1 MNITLPHAK
10 YFEYIS
16 HLFHSKQLIPMSEWT
31 PAWSNYPNAA
41 LKKFETV
48 LLNNQSIITNNRILD
63 LGCHSGFM
71 CYVASQLGAKSVTGV
86 NIRQYPIDVANYFF
100 NQLQVPNYKFVV
112 GNIEDFSSLEQ
123 LCKTA
128 DTVIMSTVL
137 EHLRNPEFVL
147 HTISNS
153 NVQNIIIES
162 SIADDNADGPMLYYY
177 TQDSDL
183 EFNAFDNN
191 NKKSLGC
198 CPNQRFLEVI
208 LYYHGWKITK
218 YEKYDSFS
226 ADWFGARDLDTF
238 PMLRKVVSI
247 SATKFK

>member
-1 MNITLPHAK
+1 MNTKLPDAK
-10 YFEYIS
+10 YFEYMS
-16 HLFHSKQLIPMSEWT
+16 HLYHCNRLIPMSEWT
-31 PAWSNYPNAA
+31 QSWSNYPSHE

-48 LLNNQSIITNNRILD
+48 ILNNQSMITNNRILD
-63 LGCHSGFM
+63 LGCHSGYM
-71 CYVASQLGAKSVTGV
+71 CYIASQLGATSVTGV
-86 NIRQYPIDVANYFF
+86 NIRQQPIEVANYFF
-100 NQLQVPNYKFVV
+100 NQLQVPNYNFIV
-112 GNIEDFSSLEQ
+112 GNIEDFDLLEQ
-123 LCKTA
+123 LCNTA
-128 DTVIMSTVL
+128 DTVILSTVL

-147 HTISNS
+147 RTISNS

-177 TQDSDL
+177 THDSNL
-183 EFNAFDNN
+183 EFNAFDN

-208 LYYHGWKITK
+208 LYYHGWQITK
-218 YEKYDSFS
+218 YEKHDSFS
-226 ADWFGARDLDTF
+226 ADWFGTRNLDTF

>member
-1 MNITLPHAK
+1 
-10 YFEYIS
+10 
-16 HLFHSKQLIPMSEWT
+16 
-31 PAWSNYPNAA
+31 
-41 LKKFETV
+41 
-48 LLNNQSIITNNRILD
+48 
-63 LGCHSGFM
+63 M
-71 CYVASQLGAKSVTGV
+71 CYIASQFGAKSVTGV
-86 NIRQYPIDVANYFF
+86 NIRQQPTNVANYFF
-100 NQLQVPNYKFVV
+100 NQLQVPNYKFIV
-112 GNIEDFSSLEQ
+112 GNIEDFSLLEQ

-137 EHLRNPEFVL
+137 EHLRNPECVL
-147 HTISNS
+147 RTISNS

-162 SIADDNADGPMLYYY
+162 GIADDNADGPMLYYY
-177 TQDSDL
+177 THDSTL
-183 EFNAFDNN
+183 EFNASDN

-198 CPNQRFLEVI
+198 CPNQRFLEVM